1 MHSLP
6 YIVGG
11 LKVRSMY
18 KLPHEDSLTKI
29 CKKKGYTYSL
39 EYSINNNILPCDNAI
54 GLKNK
59 AP

>member
-1 MHSLP
+1 MYFLP
-6 YIVGG
+6 YIVSR

-18 KLPHEDSLTKI
+18 KLPHEDPLTKI

-39 EYSINNNILPCDNAI
+39 EHSIKKNILPCVSTV